1 MGGKRVRC
9 WLSASFSLPNEVYAV
24 ENESANEGAGD
35 LAYTGGFLLSTNDSG
50 LDEIG
55 AGISRGGNSGIEGNS
70 WAMFMK
76 RD

>member
-1 MGGKRVRC
+1 MEK
-9 WLSASFSLPNEVYAV
+9 
-24 ENESANEGAGD
+24 ESANEGAGD
-35 LAYTGGFLLSTNDSG
+35 LAYAGAVLLSTKDSG

-55 AGISRGGNSGIEGNS
+55 AGISSGGNSGIEGNS